1 MRTRLVITA
10 VIAIGLIAPGGVRGD
25 AFRPADGVAASAR
38 TAQLAQAP
46 QSSPPPTG
54 QPAPP
59 PTGQSAPDNPSPP
72 PAPPAASPSSSPPG
86 TPAVVLD
93 DQEVSTILGKS
104 VRSNADEDMGRIV
117 DIIVSRDGQVRAA
130 IIDFGGFLGIGTRK
144 IAVDWFAF
152 CVADVQTGFGP
163 FISVYLTAQ
172 GWTQVDIGLVLTA
185 RGLVALALQMPGG
198 AIVDA
203 ARSERAV
210 AALAMILI
218 SASAL
223 IIALWP
229 IFPAVLGAQ
238 FLQAAGS
245 SVVSPA
251 LAAISLGLVGHT
263 ASGERFGR
271 NARFASI
278 GNGLA
283 AAGMGAVGYFWSN
296 QAVFLVTAA
305 LIIPTLIALAQIRTE
320 EIDPVRAHG
329 GLVQGRN
336 ETAAIATLLTSRPL
350 LTFAACVTVFQLAN
364 AAMLPLM
371 ASIIT
376 MRASAWATTLVA
388 ACIVVPQLVVA
399 AFSPSVRRWAQ
410 RWGRRPF
417 LLIGFAALS
426 IRGLLFIVVTDPRML
441 VAVQL
446 LDGICAAVFG
456 VLVPLTI
463 ADITRGTGR
472 FNLAQG
478 IVGSGI
484 GIGASLSTTL
494 AGWMSDRL
502 GSSVAFLGLACIGAA
517 GLVLTALL
525 MPETMERKAGAAAK
539 RAFSTLD

>member
-1 MRTRLVITA
+1 M
-10 VIAIGLIAPGGVRGD
+10 
-25 AFRPADGVAASAR
+25 
-38 TAQLAQAP
+38 
-46 QSSPPPTG
+46 
-54 QPAPP
+54 
-59 PTGQSAPDNPSPP
+59 
-72 PAPPAASPSSSPPG
+72 
-86 TPAVVLD
+86 
-93 DQEVSTILGKS
+93 
-104 VRSNADEDMGRIV
+104 
-117 DIIVSRDGQVRAA
+117 
-130 IIDFGGFLGIGTRK
+130 
-144 IAVDWFAF
+144 
-152 CVADVQTGFGP
+152 QTGFGP
-163 FISVYLTAQ
+163 FVSVYLTAQ

-185 RGLVALALQMPGG
+185 RGLAGLALQMPGG

-210 AALAMILI
+210 AALAMIAI

-229 IFPAVLGAQ
+229 MFPAVLGAQ
-238 FLQAAGS
+238 ILHAAGS

-251 LAAISLGLVGHT
+251 LAAISLGLVGYA

-271 NARFASI
+271 NARFAAI

-305 LIIPTLIALAQIRTE
+305 LIFPTLIALSQIRSD

-329 GLVQGRN
+329 GSVQGPS
-336 ETAAIATLLTSRPL
+336 EAAAFATLMTNRPL

-371 ASIIT
+371 ASIVT
-376 MRASAWATTLVA
+376 MRSSAWATTLVA
-388 ACIVVPQLVVA
+388 AAIVVPQLVVA
-399 AFSPSVRRWAQ
+399 AFSPSVGRWAQ
-410 RWGRRPF
+410 RWGRRPI
-417 LLIGFAALS
+417 LLIGLAALP
-426 IRGLLFIVVTDPRML
+426 IRGLLFMVVVDPRLL

-502 GSSVAFLGLACIGAA
+502 GSSVAFLGLACIGGA
-517 GLVLTALL
+517 GLVLAALL
-525 MPETMERKAGAAAK
+525 MPETMARKGGPKLLASN
-539 RAFSTLD
+539 RN

>member
-1 MRTRLVITA
+1 M
-10 VIAIGLIAPGGVRGD
+10 
-25 AFRPADGVAASAR
+25 
-38 TAQLAQAP
+38 
-46 QSSPPPTG
+46 
-54 QPAPP
+54 
-59 PTGQSAPDNPSPP
+59 
-72 PAPPAASPSSSPPG
+72 
-86 TPAVVLD
+86 
-93 DQEVSTILGKS
+93 
-104 VRSNADEDMGRIV
+104 
-117 DIIVSRDGQVRAA
+117 
-130 IIDFGGFLGIGTRK
+130 
-144 IAVDWFAF
+144 
-152 CVADVQTGFGP
+152 QTGFGP
-163 FISVYLTAQ
+163 FVSVYLTAQ

-185 RGLVALALQMPGG
+185 RGLAGLALQMPGG

-210 AALAMILI
+210 AALAMIAI

-229 IFPAVLGAQ
+229 MFPAVLGAQ
-238 FLQAAGS
+238 ILHAAGS

-251 LAAISLGLVGHT
+251 LAAISLGLVGYA

-271 NARFASI
+271 NARFAAI

-305 LIIPTLIALAQIRTE
+305 LIFPTLIALSQIRSD
-320 EIDPVRAHG
+320 EIAPVRAHG
-329 GLVQGRN
+329 GSVQGPS
-336 ETAAIATLLTSRPL
+336 EAAAFATLMTNRPL

-371 ASIIT
+371 ASIVT
-376 MRASAWATTLVA
+376 MRSSAWATTLVA
-388 ACIVVPQLVVA
+388 AAIVVPQLVVA
-399 AFSPSVRRWAQ
+399 AFSPSVGRWAQ
-410 RWGRRPF
+410 RWGRRPI
-417 LLIGFAALS
+417 LLIGLAALP
-426 IRGLLFIVVTDPRML
+426 IRGLLFMVVVDPRLL

-502 GSSVAFLGLACIGAA
+502 GSSVAFLGLACIGGA
-517 GLVLTALL
+517 GLVLAALL
-525 MPETMERKAGAAAK
+525 MPETMARKGGPKLLASS
-539 RAFSTLD
+539 RN

>member
-1 MRTRLVITA
+1 VEHEE
-10 VIAIGLIAPGGVRGD
+10 AP
-25 AFRPADGVAASAR
+25 
-38 TAQLAQAP
+38 
-46 QSSPPPTG
+46 
-54 QPAPP
+54 
-59 PTGQSAPDNPSPP
+59 PSPP
-72 PAPPAASPSSSPPG
+72 RPPPRERPIAASRHSQRG
-86 TPAVVLD
+86 L
-93 DQEVSTILGKS
+93 
-104 VRSNADEDMGRIV
+104 
-117 DIIVSRDGQVRAA
+117 
-130 IIDFGGFLGIGTRK
+130 
-144 IAVDWFAF
+144 DWFAF

-185 RGLVALALQMPGG
+185 RGLAGVALQMPGG

-210 AALAMILI
+210 AALAMIAI

-229 IFPAVLGAQ
+229 MFPAVLGAQ
-238 FLQAAGS
+238 ILQAAGS

-251 LAAISLGLVGHT
+251 LAAISLGLVGHA

-305 LIIPTLIALAQIRTE
+305 LIIPTLVTLAHIRPS

-329 GLVQGRN
+329 GLDEGRTR
-336 ETAAIATLLTSRPL
+336 TAGFASLLTNRPL
-350 LTFAACVTVFQLAN
+350 LIFAGCVTFFQLAN
-364 AAMLPLM
+364 TALLPLM
-371 ASIIT
+371 ASIVT
-376 MRASAWATTLVA
+376 MRSSAWATMLVA
-388 ACIVVPQLVVA
+388 ACIVVPQVVVA
-399 AFSPSVRRWAQ
+399 VFSPAVGRLAQ
-410 RWGRRPF
+410 RWGRRPI
-417 LLIGFAALS
+417 LLVGFAALP
-426 IRGLLFIVVTDPRML
+426 IRALLFMVVVDPRLL

-446 LDGICAAVFG
+446 LDGVCAAVFG

-478 IVGSGI
+478 IVGSVTA
-484 GIGASLSTTL
+484 IGASLSTTL
-494 AGWMSDRL
+494 AGWMSDYL
-502 GSSVAFLGLACIGAA
+502 GSSFAFLGLACIGAA
-517 GLVLTALL
+517 GLILTWWL
-525 MPETMERKAGAAAK
+525 MPETMERKGRPKLLISA
-539 RAFSTLD
+539 RD

>member
-1 MRTRLVITA
+1 LPPEPPITA
-10 VIAIGLIAPGGVRGD
+10 SPRSQHGL
-25 AFRPADGVAASAR
+25 
-38 TAQLAQAP
+38 
-46 QSSPPPTG
+46 
-54 QPAPP
+54 
-59 PTGQSAPDNPSPP
+59 
-72 PAPPAASPSSSPPG
+72 
-86 TPAVVLD
+86 
-93 DQEVSTILGKS
+93 
-104 VRSNADEDMGRIV
+104 
-117 DIIVSRDGQVRAA
+117 
-130 IIDFGGFLGIGTRK
+130 
-144 IAVDWFAF
+144 DWFAF

-163 FISVYLTAQ
+163 FVSVYLTAQ

-210 AALAMILI
+210 AALAMIAI

-251 LAAISLGLVGHT
+251 LAAISLGLVGHA

-305 LIIPTLIALAQIRTE
+305 LIVPTLITLRHIPPN

-329 GLVQGRN
+329 GLDEGR
-336 ETAAIATLLTSRPL
+336 TATAGLGSLLTNRPL
-350 LTFAACVTVFQLAN
+350 LTFAACVTFFQLAN
-364 AAMLPLM
+364 TAMLPLM
-371 ASIIT
+371 ASIVT
-376 MRASAWATTLVA
+376 MRSSAWATTLVA
-388 ACIVVPQLVVA
+388 ACIVVPQIVVA
-399 AFSPSVRRWAQ
+399 MFSPLVGRLAQ
-410 RWGRRPF
+410 RWGRRPV
-417 LLIGFAALS
+417 LLIGFAALP
-426 IRGLLFIVVTDPRML
+426 IRALLFMVVTDPRLL

-446 LDGICAAVFG
+446 LDGVCAAVFG

-478 IVGSGI
+478 IVGSAV
-484 GIGASLSTTL
+484 GIGAALSTTL
-494 AGWMSDRL
+494 AGWTSDRL
-502 GSSVAFLGLACIGAA
+502 GSSIAFLGLACIGSI
-517 GLVLTALL
+517 GLVLTWRL
-525 MPETMERKAGAAAK
+525 MPETLERKSRPKLLVA
-539 RAFSTLD
+539 RPH

>member
-1 MRTRLVITA
+1 M
-10 VIAIGLIAPGGVRGD
+10 
-25 AFRPADGVAASAR
+25 
-38 TAQLAQAP
+38 
-46 QSSPPPTG
+46 
-54 QPAPP
+54 
-59 PTGQSAPDNPSPP
+59 
-72 PAPPAASPSSSPPG
+72 
-86 TPAVVLD
+86 
-93 DQEVSTILGKS
+93 
-104 VRSNADEDMGRIV
+104 
-117 DIIVSRDGQVRAA
+117 
-130 IIDFGGFLGIGTRK
+130 
-144 IAVDWFAF
+144 
-152 CVADVQTGFGP
+152 QTGFGP
-163 FISVYLTAQ
+163 FVSVYLTAQ

-185 RGLVALALQMPGG
+185 RGLAGLALQMPGG

-210 AALAMILI
+210 AALAMIAI

-229 IFPAVLGAQ
+229 MFPAVLGAQ
-238 FLQAAGS
+238 ILHAAGS

-251 LAAISLGLVGHT
+251 LAAISLGLVGYA

-271 NARFASI
+271 NARFAAI

-305 LIIPTLIALAQIRTE
+305 LIFPTLIALSQIRSD

-329 GLVQGRN
+329 GSVQGPS
-336 ETAAIATLLTSRPL
+336 EAAAFATLMTNRPL

-371 ASIIT
+371 ASIVT
-376 MRASAWATTLVA
+376 MRSSAWATTLVA
-388 ACIVVPQLVVA
+388 AAIVVPQLVVA
-399 AFSPSVRRWAQ
+399 AFSPSVGRWAQ
-410 RWGRRPF
+410 RWGRRPI
-417 LLIGFAALS
+417 LLIGLAALP
-426 IRGLLFIVVTDPRML
+426 IRGLLFMVVVDPRLL

-502 GSSVAFLGLACIGAA
+502 GSSVAFLGLACIGGA
-517 GLVLTALL
+517 GLVLAALL
-525 MPETMERKAGAAAK
+525 MPETMARKGGPKLLASS
-539 RAFSTLD
+539 RN

>member
-1 MRTRLVITA
+1 
-10 VIAIGLIAPGGVRGD
+10 
-25 AFRPADGVAASAR
+25 
-38 TAQLAQAP
+38 
-46 QSSPPPTG
+46 
-54 QPAPP
+54 
-59 PTGQSAPDNPSPP
+59 
-72 PAPPAASPSSSPPG
+72 
-86 TPAVVLD
+86 
-93 DQEVSTILGKS
+93 
-104 VRSNADEDMGRIV
+104 
-117 DIIVSRDGQVRAA
+117 
-130 IIDFGGFLGIGTRK
+130 
-144 IAVDWFAF
+144 
-152 CVADVQTGFGP
+152 VQTGFGP
-163 FISVYLTAQ
+163 FVSVYLTAQ

-185 RGLVALALQMPGG
+185 RGLAGLALQMPGG

-210 AALAMILI
+210 AALAMIAI

-229 IFPAVLGAQ
+229 MFPAVLGAQ
-238 FLQAAGS
+238 ILHAAGS

-251 LAAISLGLVGHT
+251 LAAISLGLVGYA

-271 NARFASI
+271 NARFAAI

-305 LIIPTLIALAQIRTE
+305 LIVPTLITLAHIPPN

-329 GLVQGRN
+329 GSAQGRS
-336 ETAAIATLLTSRPL
+336 ETAAFATLMTNRPL

-371 ASIIT
+371 ASIVT
-376 MRASAWATTLVA
+376 MRSSTWATTLVA
-388 ACIVVPQLVVA
+388 AAIVVPQLVVA
-399 AFSPSVRRWAQ
+399 AFSPSVGRWAQ
-410 RWGRRPF
+410 RWGRRPI
-417 LLIGFAALS
+417 LLIGLAALP
-426 IRGLLFIVVTDPRML
+426 IRGLLFMVVVDPRLL

-502 GSSVAFLGLACIGAA
+502 GSSVAFLGLACIGGA
-517 GLVLTALL
+517 GLVLAALL
-525 MPETMERKAGAAAK
+525 MPETMARKGGPKLLASN
-539 RAFSTLD
+539 RN

>member
-1 MRTRLVITA
+1 M
-10 VIAIGLIAPGGVRGD
+10 
-25 AFRPADGVAASAR
+25 
-38 TAQLAQAP
+38 
-46 QSSPPPTG
+46 
-54 QPAPP
+54 
-59 PTGQSAPDNPSPP
+59 
-72 PAPPAASPSSSPPG
+72 
-86 TPAVVLD
+86 
-93 DQEVSTILGKS
+93 
-104 VRSNADEDMGRIV
+104 
-117 DIIVSRDGQVRAA
+117 
-130 IIDFGGFLGIGTRK
+130 
-144 IAVDWFAF
+144 
-152 CVADVQTGFGP
+152 QTGFGP

-185 RGLVALALQMPGG
+185 RSLTGLALQMPGG

-203 ARSERAV
+203 ARSERGV
-210 AALAMILI
+210 AALAMIAI

-223 IIALWP
+223 VIALWP
-229 IFPAVLGAQ
+229 IFPSVLGAQ
-238 FLQAAGS
+238 VLHAAGS

-251 LAAISLGLVGHT
+251 LAAISLGLVGHA

-305 LIIPTLIALAQIRTE
+305 FIIPTLLALGQIRSD

-329 GLVQGRN
+329 GSAQGQSK
-336 ETAAIATLLTSRPL
+336 TAAFATLMTNRPL

-371 ASIIT
+371 ASIVT
-376 MRASAWATTLVA
+376 MRSSAWATTLVA
-388 ACIVVPQLVVA
+388 AAIVVPQIVVA
-399 AFSPSVRRWAQ
+399 AFSPSVGRWAQ
-410 RWGRRPF
+410 RWGRRPI
-417 LLIGFAALS
+417 LLMGLVALP
-426 IRGLLFIVVTDPRML
+426 IRGLLFMVVVDPRLL
-441 VAVQL
+441 VAVQV
-446 LDGICAAVFG
+446 LDGISAAVFG

-502 GSSVAFLGLACIGAA
+502 GSSVAFLGLACIGGA
-517 GLVLTALL
+517 GLVLAALL
-525 MPETMERKAGAAAK
+525 MPETKERKG
-539 RAFSTLD
+539 RL